1 MYTTLKNTKEVYLT
15 TILGQ
20 KTPFEIP
27 RADDGTEVED
37 EDNVLL
43 QLFKAD
49 SLWNMGRGKEAGN
62 LLFQVK
68 QRNDYNEKT
77 HGAFCRGLE
86 ALTSNFNLSKA
97 LVEFSTASKES
108 NSHGMEKVFFAERAV
123 NIAFWMA
130 CTESKRKGMRE

>member
-1 MYTTLKNTKEVYLT
+1 MMNATLKKTKEVYLT
-15 TILGQ
+15 TVLGQ

-27 RADDGTEVED
+27 DDGTEV

-49 SLWNMGRGKEAGN
+49 SLWNMGRGKQAGN
-62 LLFQVK
+62 LLFQIK

-77 HGAFCRGLE
+77 HGTFCRGLE

-97 LVEFSTASKES
+97 LVEFSTASKS
-108 NSHGMEKVFFAERAV
+108 SHGLEKVFFAERAV

-130 CTESKRKGMRE
+130 CTESKRKGMR